1 MKVSVENTHED
12 VFSIEIRDVAKKD
25 LPHVFTAI
33 GLLINMDLAD
43 KPSSSEAIRQS
54 IENGLKDAETDT
66 AAASSSSS
74 SFSQLRQ
81 KAR

>member
-12 VFSIEIRDVAKKD
+12 VFSIEIRGVAKKD

-33 GLLINMDLAD
+33 GLLINVDLGD
-43 KPSSSEAIRQS
+43 MSSPSEAIRRS
-54 IENGLKDAETDT
+54 IENELKDGETDA
-66 AAASSSSS
+66 AAASA
-74 SFSQLRQ
+74 SFSQLRH

>member
-12 VFSIEIRDVAKKD
+12 VFSIEIRGVAKND

-43 KPSSSEAIRQS
+43 KPSSSEAIRRS
-54 IENGLKDAETDT
+54 IENELKDAETDAT
-66 AAASSSSS
+66 AASS

>member
-1 MKVSVENTHED
+1 MKVSVENTHDD
-12 VFSIEIRDVAKKD
+12 VFSIEIRGVAKKD

-33 GLLINMDLAD
+33 SLLINIDLAD
-43 KPSSSEAIRQS
+43 KPSSSEAIRQN
-54 IENGLKDAETDT
+54 IENGLKDAEAEAV
-66 AAASSSSS
+66 AASS

>member
-12 VFSIEIRDVAKKD
+12 VFSIEIRGVAKKD

-33 GLLINMDLAD
+33 GLLINIDLAD
-43 KPSSSEAIRQS
+43 KPSSSDAIRQS
-54 IENGLKDAETDT
+54 IENGLKDAEAE
-66 AAASSSSS
+66 AAASSS
-74 SFSQLRQ
+74 SFSQLRH